1 MKSCDCGGQ
10 CGCDDKPK
18 NYMFFGNLQII
29 QRAIE
34 ALMQMDP
41 DEVDE
46 ILEEH
51 AWAVDHIAT
60 SADDI
65 QEVANFFLNKDEMM
79 DEMPN
84 KMSNGKNHLRMTMMD
99 DITMYKMPSIMDH
112 DRVVKTFENFLF
124 EKKNQKLKSKKK
136 KDQDMDGDS
145 DFADARIAQYMAG
158 GMSRQEAIR
167 LSRKFNKK

>member
-1 MKSCDCGGQ
+1 MSS
-10 CGCDDKPK
+10 CGCNGSCSCEDKPK
-18 NYMFFGNLQII
+18 HYMFFGNLQII
-29 QRAIE
+29 QRNIE

-41 DEVDE
+41 DRVDE

-65 QEVANFFLNKDEMM
+65 QEVANFFLNKEEMM
-79 DEMPN
+79 SGMPN

-99 DITMYKMPSIMDH
+99 DITMYMPSGMDLN
-112 DRVVKTFENFLF
+112 RVVKSFESFLF
-124 EKKNQKLKSKKK
+124 EKKNNKIKSKKK
-136 KDQDMDGDS
+136 KDQDMDGDM
-145 DFADARIAQYMAG
+145 DFADAKVAQYMAG
-158 GMSRQEAIR
+158 GMSRAKAIA

>member
-1 MKSCDCGGQ
+1 MKSCNCGGQ

-18 NYMFFGNLQII
+18 HYMFFGNLQII

-51 AWAVDHIAT
+51 AWAVDHVAT

-65 QEVANFFLNKDEMM
+65 QEVANFFLNQSGYEGEYEEQGMM
-79 DEMPN
+79 DNPMMGMEID
-84 KMSNGKNHLRMTMMD
+84 RM
-99 DITMYKMPSIMDH
+99 
-112 DRVVKTFENFLF
+112 VKSFESFVF
-124 EKKNQKLKSKKK
+124 EKKNHKLKSKKKK
-136 KDQDMDGDS
+136 KDQDMDGDA
-145 DFADARIAQYMAG
+145 DFADAKIAQYMAG
-158 GMSRQEAIR
+158 G
-167 LSRKFNKK
+167 LSRKEAIAMSRRFDKK